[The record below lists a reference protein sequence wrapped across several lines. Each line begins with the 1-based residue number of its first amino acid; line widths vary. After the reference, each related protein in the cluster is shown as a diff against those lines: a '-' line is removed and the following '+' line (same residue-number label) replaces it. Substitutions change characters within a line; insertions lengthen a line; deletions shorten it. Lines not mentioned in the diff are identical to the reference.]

1 MFDRVAPLVMERVFR
16 KQESTF
22 MVNDKLKNKD
32 RRMISRKN
40 IYKTLNNKIRSAQH
54 CVYLSKKRP

>member
-22 MVNDKLKNKD
+22 MVNDKLKIKTD
-32 RRMISRKN
+32 ERLVGK
-40 IYKTLNNKIRSAQH
+40 IYIKL
-54 CVYLSKKRP
+54 